1 MTNEYCV
8 AQSTSKWSRLSRASF
23 AVGALARLNNNYH
36 LLHPQAQE
44 VAERFRLSPVNHN
57 PYLNSVA
64 QLVECVQVVVD
75 ALLLIDRLLA
85 ADFGPAR
92 EAVVPREG
100 RGVAAVEVPRGI
112 LYHMYEFDGKG
123 RIVRADCVI
132 PTSQNH
138 ANIQHDIAALA
149 EESARAGRSD
159 QEIERLASMLV
170 RAYDPCI
177 SCSVH

>member
-1 MTNEYCV
+1 M
-8 AQSTSKWSRLSRASF
+8 
-23 AVGALARLNNNYH
+23 
-36 LLHPQAQE
+36 
-44 VAERFRLSPVNHN
+44 AERFRLNPVNHN
-57 PYLNSVA
+57 PFMHTVA

-75 ALLLIDRLLA
+75 AALLIDRLLA
-85 ADFGPAR
+85 MDFGPSR
-92 EAVVPREG
+92 IAVVPRAG
-100 RGVAAVEVPRGI
+100 RGVGAVEVPRGI
-112 LYHMYEFDGKG
+112 LYHMYEFDEKG

-149 EESARAGRSD
+149 EESARKGLPD
-159 QEIERLASMLV
+159 QDIERLASMLV